1 MARRPR
7 DVDLHGRH
15 QFYARMIVVW
25 RKSKLAEIP
34 VTIAVN
40 NAAYISASQSQLG
53 DETMILGASN
63 VK

>member
-1 MARRPR
+1 
-7 DVDLHGRH
+7 
-15 QFYARMIVVW
+15 MIVVW
-25 RKSKLAEIP
+25 RTSKLAEIP

-40 NAAYISASQSQLG
+40 KAAYIAASQRELG